1 MNSLKNILYQIIY
14 LTKYR
19 SNKIGK
25 NVRIDVKA
33 SALKNIIRD
42 NARIAAY
49 ADVRYSTIGEFSS
62 IGSSSRITHC
72 TVGRFSSISWDCTI
86 NAVSHPYISLTNH
99 AFPYVPYI
107 GGFVTTRSQDNIY
120 SIIENDVWVGAN
132 SVILPGVTVH
142 HGAIVG
148 AGSVVTK
155 DVPPYA
161 IVIGSPAK
169 VIKYRFSQEIIDEL
183 LKLQWW
189 SLSSEAIKK
198 NIELFQGD
206 FNKEKLMI
214 LKKICLS

>member
-1 MNSLKNILYQIIY
+1 VNSLKKFIYQIIY

-19 SNKIGK
+19 SNRIGK

-33 SALKNIIRD
+33 SALNNIIRD
-42 NARIAAY
+42 NARVAAY
-49 ADVRYSTIGEFSS
+49 ADVRYSTIGEYSS
-62 IGSSSRITHC
+62 IGRSSKLTYC

-86 NAVSHPYISLTNH
+86 NAVSHPYTSLTNH

-107 GGFVTTRSQDNIY
+107 GGFVTTRTQKNVF

-132 SVILPGVTVH
+132 SVILPGVTIH
-142 HGAIVG
+142 NGAIVG

-161 IVIGSPAK
+161 IAVGSPAK

-183 LKLQWW
+183 LEIKWW
-189 SLSSEAIKK
+189 NLSKEVLKN

-206 FNKEKLMI
+206 FNKEKLI
-214 LKKICLS
+214 TLKKLCLS